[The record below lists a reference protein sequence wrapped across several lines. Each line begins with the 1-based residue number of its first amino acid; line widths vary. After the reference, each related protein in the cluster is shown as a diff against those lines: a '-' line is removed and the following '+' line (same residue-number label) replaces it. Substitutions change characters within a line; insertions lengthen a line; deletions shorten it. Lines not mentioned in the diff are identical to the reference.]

1 MITSG
6 PEKYGLPHELK
17 QNDEKEFESMNEQI
31 DASNTKEIK
40 IKDTLNE
47 IYNIQAARS
56 TFYKSEN

>member
-1 MITSG
+1 
-6 PEKYGLPHELK
+6 
-17 QNDEKEFESMNEQI
+17 MNEQI